1 MVPDHP
7 QPAAVSPS
15 LLTSPFLLPRPLL
28 PPCTLLPLP
37 ACLLQEIIELSC
49 VVVDTSSLQ
58 LLGPAFQRYVR
69 PDQHPQLTEFCTELT
84 GITQAMWVLRR
95 TGVLPAGC

>member
-1 MVPDHP
+1 M
-7 QPAAVSPS
+7 
-15 LLTSPFLLPRPLL
+15 
-28 PPCTLLPLP
+28 
-37 ACLLQEIIELSC
+37 QEIIELSC